1 MELTVRDRLLLLGLL
16 PAEGD
21 ITTLRIV
28 RKLREDL
35 SFSEA
40 DHEVLGF
47 TQADGMVKWDE
58 VALNDKG
65 EPDSERQVKIDAV
78 KVKDV
83 TIGLKGINLIV
94 HALKKLS
101 DDKKLGPQHL
111 DLYDQFVA
119 NDEE

>member
-1 MELTVRDRLLLLGLL
+1 MELTVMDRLLLLGLL

-35 SFSEA
+35 SFSEQEHA
-40 DHEVLGF
+40 DLKLKQE
-47 TQADGMVKWDE
+47 DGRVTW
-58 VALNDKG
+58 
-65 EPDSERQVKIDAV
+65 EPTGAAP
-78 KVKDV
+78 KDI
-83 TIGLKGINLIV
+83 TIGLKGVNLIV

-101 DDKKLGPQHL
+101 DEKKLGPQHL